1 MHLTCDNLHTLIG
14 VQLSRIFQN
23 DTHPLDMSS
32 EFSADPAP
40 SPAGHFQS
48 FLPLGLFHWRI
59 FSASTIDERPLS
71 DIIMDN
77 LNLTLFIRFYQ
88 SIIICWYCVGA
99 EYSVQ
104 RISVKLQRSGSFTVQ
119 FIDLISW
126 QSPCFALRLIPLDV
140 LHIIYIWKFH
150 IFQNN
155 EIYHNAYKNNLDVRK
170 EAKGIHQSTSCVQ
183 HSETFFNSHF
193 PSLPP
198 SHRRRIGC
206 TLQMH
211 LADSRNNRRTNR
223 GGESKGKRERMF
235 PSGFLFF
242 CSSLVFVSL
251 RCAPERL

>member
-1 MHLTCDNLHTLIG
+1 MMHLTCDNLHTLIG

-104 RISVKLQRSGSFTVQ
+104 RISVKTSAQR
-119 FIDLISW
+119 FIHRTIYWSDQLAV
-126 QSPCFALRLIPLDV
+126 AL
-140 LHIIYIWKFH
+140 
-150 IFQNN
+150 
-155 EIYHNAYKNNLDVRK
+155 
-170 EAKGIHQSTSCVQ
+170 
-183 HSETFFNSHF
+183 
-193 PSLPP
+193 
-198 SHRRRIGC
+198 
-206 TLQMH
+206 
-211 LADSRNNRRTNR
+211 
-223 GGESKGKRERMF
+223 
-235 PSGFLFF
+235 F
-242 CSSLVFVSL
+242 CSSSHPSWCTTYYILYIYENFTFFKTTKSIIMHIKTISMFEKRPKASINRLHVYNTLKLFSTHIFPHSL
-251 RCAPERL
+251 RHIVVVSDALSRCTWPILEQPTDE